1 MTTAVRLVLLMAI
14 RVYEFVIAFPEA
26 NPGYNQAV
34 ALLKDRLDR
43 AESLAA
49 MERSGRVASRVAK
62 DQRKALVAE
71 LRATPLRLLAEVA
84 RAAFKDQPEVMR
96 RFRVPSSGVG
106 KTTFITAVRATL
118 AEAEAARALLLQHGL
133 PETLLEEVAAAV
145 ERYDGLITEANSG
158 LREHVGAHADLEAVA
173 QEILGVVRH
182 LDALIR
188 YRFRDNPEQ
197 LAAWK
202 SARNVAWA
210 RPKGEEE
217 ATPIPVPGAVA
228 GVVAGPVAGPAPG
241 PAPMVQ

>member
-1 MTTAVRLVLLMAI
+1 MTTAVRLILLMAI

-34 ALLKDRLDR
+34 ALLKDRLAR
-43 AESLAA
+43 AETLAA

-118 AEAEAARALLLQHGL
+118 AEAEAARELLLQHGL
-133 PETLLEEVAAAV
+133 PETLLAEVAAAV
-145 ERYDGLITEANSG
+145 ERYDGLITSANTG

-217 ATPIPVPGAVA
+217 EVPVAVPA
-228 GVVAGPVAGPAPG
+228 PAPVAGPAAG